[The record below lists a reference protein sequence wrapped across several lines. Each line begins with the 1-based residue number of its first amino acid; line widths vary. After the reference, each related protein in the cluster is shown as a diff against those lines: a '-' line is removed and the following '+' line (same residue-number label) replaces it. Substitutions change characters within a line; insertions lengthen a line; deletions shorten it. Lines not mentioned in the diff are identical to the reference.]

1 MRSFCVGSQLWIP
14 SETDERRC
22 VARHRNHRPPRGQR
36 REKDNVGWSDN
47 DNNSFQETTV
57 GQRFL
62 FIWYSPLHYIT
73 LQSITLHFLIDNKK
87 MAETETKAE
96 AETDATAARKRQR
109 EPTPKD
115 VEADKKQKGE
125 EEADNGDKDP
135 VIPTRDG
142 DGNEVLFAKQGL
154 VYRPKILN
162 ATEASQLPTVGR
174 PNVTT
179 DKGENGTNQQ
189 GEATP
194 YKDNDKSTSTETDK
208 KGAKPTGI
216 AATST
221 PEDIATRDKEGK
233 EVMYAKDGLYFRPKV
248 LNETE
253 ASQLPLAHRPGAS
266 GANGKKSK
274 EDKEEEDPKEGES
287 IQR

>member
-1 MRSFCVGSQLWIP
+1 
-14 SETDERRC
+14 
-22 VARHRNHRPPRGQR
+22 
-36 REKDNVGWSDN
+36 
-47 DNNSFQETTV
+47 
-57 GQRFL
+57 
-62 FIWYSPLHYIT
+62 
-73 LQSITLHFLIDNKK
+73 